1 MCGVCGIIPL
11 RPERPEDA
19 DVRVAGMIRAL
30 AHRGPDDSSL
40 AVSDTAALGATRLAI
55 RGLAS
60 GKQPIV
66 HAASGVVA
74 VCNGEIDNHRE
85 LRAWLAER
93 GRRVELET
101 DIAVIPELYLELG
114 EDFVSRLQGVFAI
127 AIWDPNRRRV
137 ILARDRIG
145 ERPLFYAICENAVRF
160 ATEVAAM
167 VSDTRNELNISKTAI
182 AEYLQHGCFIAPSS
196 PFNEIHK
203 VAPGEI
209 ISISADDVSRRRY
222 WRWNL
227 SRAQKTNPDLAR
239 FDGIFREAVRRQ
251 TDIDVP
257 FGLFLS
263 GGVDS
268 SLVAAVARSLHPER
282 SLNAYTLRFSEAS
295 YDEGSF
301 ASRVAEEL
309 RLDPVTVWIK
319 PEDFRDTLRQLLEC
333 GGEPLADPAWVPT
346 ALLARR
352 AAKDVKLALA
362 GEGGDEVFGGYPTY
376 LAARVSETYA
386 KIPKAIRSGL
396 SAILHRLPDNDKKMT
411 VSALLRQFV
420 KGAHLNGV
428 ARHYF
433 WKANM
438 PRAILQR
445 LGVSDVP
452 PASIET
458 NVGQLMD
465 AIQQIDLETTLAE
478 GLLTKSDRAGMASAV
493 EVRAP
498 FLDEGVLDFAAT
510 LPVEERVRGFTT
522 KHFLKKYALQYLP
535 HGIVHRRKRGLSVP
549 LKQWLREPLHDWARQ
564 TISQADLAQA
574 GISRHEALAM
584 LEEHRCRKA
593 DHTRALWSVIVLAEW
608 LRWLNGVSAK

>member
-1 MCGVCGIIPL
+1 M
-11 RPERPEDA
+11 
-19 DVRVAGMIRAL
+19 MRAL

-66 HAASGVVA
+66 HSESGIIA

-85 LRAWLAER
+85 LRAWLADR
-93 GRRVELET
+93 GRHVQLET
-101 DIAVIPELYLELG
+101 DIAVIPELYLELR
-114 EDFVSRLQGVFAI
+114 EHFVERLQGVFAI

-137 ILARDRIG
+137 LLARDRIG

-160 ATEVAAM
+160 ATELAAM
-167 VSDTRNELNISKTAI
+167 VSDTRNELTISKKAI

-196 PFNEIHK
+196 PFNEIDK

-209 ISISADDVSRRRY
+209 VSISIDEVSRHRY
-222 WRWNL
+222 WRWDL
-227 SRAQKTNPDLAR
+227 GKAAKTRPSVDR
-239 FDGIFREAVRRQ
+239 FDTVFREAVRRQ
-251 TDIDVP
+251 SDIDVP
-257 FGLFLS
+257 FGFFLS

-268 SLVAAVARSLHPER
+268 ALVAAVGRSLYPDR
-282 SLNAYTLRFSEAS
+282 SLNAYTLRFGEAS
-295 YDEGSF
+295 YDEGAF

-309 RLDPVTVWIK
+309 NLNSIEVWIK
-319 PEDFRDTLRQLLEC
+319 PEDFQETLRQLLEC

-376 LAARVSETYA
+376 LAARINETYGRF
-386 KIPKAIRSGL
+386 PKFLRASLAAIVR
-396 SAILHRLPDNDKKMT
+396 RLPDTDKKMT
-411 VSALLRQFV
+411 VTALLRQFV
-420 KGAHLNGV
+420 NGAHLDGV
-428 ARHYF
+428 VRHYF

-438 PRAILQR
+438 PGTILGR
-445 LGVSDVP
+445 LGVTSVP
-452 PASIET
+452 PAIDDTKPRE
-458 NVGQLMD
+458 LMD

-498 FLDEGVLDFAAT
+498 FLDQAVLDLAAT
-510 LPVEERVRGFTT
+510 LPVEERVHGFTT
-522 KHFLKKYALQYLP
+522 KHFLKKYALRYLP
-535 HGIVHRRKRGLSVP
+535 RDIVHRRKRGLSVP
-549 LKQWLREPLHDWARQ
+549 LKQWLRQPLFEWARE
-564 TISQADLAQA
+564 TLSTGALAEVGISQ
-574 GISRHEALAM
+574 SEALAM
-584 LEEHRCRKA
+584 LEEHRTRRS
-593 DHTRALWSVIVLAEW
+593 DHTRALWSLIVFAEW
-608 LRWLNGVSAK
+608 FRWLRTASPK